1 LALVSMDGH
10 LALGRLASPVPGW
23 IVVDLDRVTGV
34 DAVAGAMLG
43 ATLAALFGHGHRL
56 SIVGE
61 TWPAPGTD
69 PGWTWQ
75 KCPSLGEA
83 IAWGEDG
90 LLDETNPLKP
100 NARLKWPGH
109 ANVTLR
115 TYSAIDA

>member
-34 DAVAGAMLG
+34 DAVAGAEQ
-43 ATLAALFGHGHRL
+43 AALAGHGHRL
-56 SIVGE
+56 SIVSDE
-61 TWPAPGTD
+61 TRPAPGTD
-69 PGWTWQ
+69 PRWTWQ
-75 KCPSLGEA
+75 KCPSLEEA

-100 NARLKWPGH
+100 NARPKWPGH